1 MSKLFEICHAINAT
15 VDRVVFYQVA
25 DPSAAKVDVRIPIG
39 HGGVADISATSS
51 KPPSG
56 ASKHKSSKH
65 GKAAPAWK

>member
-1 MSKLFEICHAINAT
+1 M
-15 VDRVVFYQVA
+15 A

-65 GKAAPAWK
+65 SKAAPAWK